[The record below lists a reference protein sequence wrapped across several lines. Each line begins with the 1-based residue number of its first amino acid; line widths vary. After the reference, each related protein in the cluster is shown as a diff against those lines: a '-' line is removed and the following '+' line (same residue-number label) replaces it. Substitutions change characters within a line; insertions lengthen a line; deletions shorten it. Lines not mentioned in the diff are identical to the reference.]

1 MGYAKTIVLFICL
14 WGIMSFSENAHS
26 QVITPALLERLSRV
40 EPDELIRVNIR
51 LSEQYD
57 GRDLHDKASRVQTK
71 KERRELVSRELK
83 AFSKT
88 QQKDLLSFL
97 DRQEKSMQ
105 VNQVKPLWIVNLVNC
120 YATVE
125 VIRQL
130 EEFPGVERVDYDK
143 VQQILD
149 TGWETSPV
157 MSADKLN
164 PPDIAWNINLI
175 GAPQVWEDG
184 YTGEGIVVAVLDT
197 GVNAGHADLT
207 GRMWEHPVFVNH
219 GYNFVEDNHN
229 THDYHGHG
237 THCAGTVAGN
247 GAAGSI
253 TGVAPEATIMALKVL
268 SNQGSGT
275 EAGVWEAI
283 GFSIE
288 YGADIMSLSL
298 GWPHGAEPDRAAW
311 RIAMENAMNAGVIAA
326 VAAGNEGGG
335 GMGTL
340 PPPNNIRTPGDCP
353 APWTH
358 PDQFAE
364 GGNSAV
370 VTVGATTSADDVAGF
385 SSKGPVTWQNVN
397 PFNDY
402 PLSQGLFVPD
412 VVAPGHEILSLVH
425 NSNTGYTVKS
435 GTSMAA
441 PAVAGLMALML
452 SKNPLLTPEE
462 ISQILEE
469 TSVPLHEGKNNVSGS
484 GRIDA
489 HAALEAVWGS
499 IVYVS
504 HTVND
509 SEGNDDGLVNPG
521 ETIHLSV
528 ELSNSANGAV
538 SNVSAMLLSASPFVT
553 ILQGNADLGDFG
565 ESETLEFEDIFT
577 VKIAENIPGHYEI
590 PFTLNVFSDGDT
602 VNVWK
607 NSFTEIA
614 WAPLLTFQDV
624 IVDDTTYG
632 NQNGLLEPGET
643 ATLIVTLKNSGQIA
657 SEPVAMM
664 LESDSE
670 WIIFHHPEPFDGL
683 GIEPDSLLE
692 AEFMV
697 TAVHS
702 TPLASLAEV
711 LLTAV
716 SGYYQV
722 EDLQNLRIGE
732 IPVYSQGNI
741 PSTLNQNPTISS
753 QAINPG
759 QLTVSIPHNAT
770 ITSVDVE
777 YRIVSTSGAW
787 VRDQRSYLKCVSEGG
802 EAESAISSGP
812 LNNVG
817 GAVDYS
823 RTGLPLASNVTGG
836 GDIQFELHVFR
847 TWGGTGSGTQYA
859 YVPNNSWKIIVHYQL
874 PQHEVTF
881 QVSDQTQ
888 TWVENARVDVFE
900 EAGYT
905 NQSGEAGFMLPAGG
919 HFYSVSA
926 DRHLGFDNVPLQV
939 SQDGIVEVM
948 LQRYFWATFDIK
960 NQDGESVADASLV
973 VAGDSIDGLEVEWLE
988 NGIYDFTI
996 SAEGYHPYEG
1006 TFVIDNSDLLVEV
1019 FLTDESLN
1027 YDNPREDAFVVYPNP
1042 VSEMLSV
1049 DFTAVEGTTV
1059 RFTLYDGIGRV
1070 IISRSIDVNNGNERF
1085 MMDVRSL
1092 TSGVYILRI
1101 DDGAQLLRKKVI
1113 VQ

>member
-1 MGYAKTIVLFICL
+1 MGYVKSLLLFICL
-14 WGIMSFSENAHS
+14 FTGLSVNAHN
-26 QVITPALLERLSRV
+26 QVVTPALQERLSRA

-51 LSEQYD
+51 MSEQYD
-57 GRDLHDKASRVQTK
+57 SKVLYDKASRVSTR
-71 KERRELVSRELK
+71 KERRELVAKELK
-83 AFSKT
+83 VFSET
-88 QQKDLLSFL
+88 HQKDLLSFL
-97 DRQEKSMQ
+97 DHQEKSMQ
-105 VNQVKPLWIVNLVNC
+105 VSQVKPLWIVNLVNC
-120 YATVE
+120 YATVV

-149 TGWETSPV
+149 TGWETSPI
-157 MSADKLN
+157 MSADKLT
-164 PPDIAWNINLI
+164 PPEIAWNINLI

-207 GRMWEHPVFVNH
+207 GRMWEHPEFVNH

-247 GAAGSI
+247 GAAGTI

-288 YGADIMSLSL
+288 HGADIMSLSL

-311 RIAMENAMNAGVIAA
+311 RIAMVNAMNAGVIAS
-326 VAAGNEGGG
+326 VAAGNEGNG
-335 GMGTL
+335 GMGTQ

-358 PDQFAE
+358 PDQIAE

-402 PLSQGLFVPD
+402 PLTQGLFVPD

-425 NSNTGYTVKS
+425 NSNSGYTVKS

-469 TSVPLHEGKNNVSGS
+469 TAVPLHEGKNNVSGS

-489 HAALEAVWGS
+489 QAALEAVWGS
-499 IVYVS
+499 IVYIN

-528 ELSNSANGAV
+528 ELSNSANGPV
-538 SNVSAMLLSASPFVT
+538 SNVSAMLLSDSPYVT
-553 ILQGNADLGDFG
+553 ILQGNAELGDFG
-565 ESETLEFEDIFT
+565 ENETLEFEDIFT
-577 VKIAENIPGHYEI
+577 VKIAENIPGHYEML
-590 PFTLNVFSDGDT
+590 FTLNVFADGDT

-607 NSFTEIA
+607 NSFTETA
-614 WAPLLTFQDV
+614 WAPLLAFQAI

-632 NQNGLLEPGET
+632 NENGLLEPGET
-643 ATLIVTLKNSGQIA
+643 ATLRVALKNSGQIA
-657 SEPVAMM
+657 SEPVTMKV
-664 LESDSE
+664 ESDSE

-683 GIEPDSLLE
+683 GIEPDSLQK

-702 TPLASLAEV
+702 TPLASLAEM

-716 SGYYQV
+716 SGHYQV
-722 EDLQNLRIGE
+722 EDLQTLRIGE

-753 QAINPG
+753 QAVNPG

-770 ITSVDVE
+770 ITSVDLE

-787 VRDQRSYLKCVSEGG
+787 VRDQRSFLKCLSDGG
-802 EAESAISSGP
+802 DAESAISSGP

-823 RTGLPLASNVTGG
+823 RTELPLANNVQGG
-836 GDIQFELHVFR
+836 GDIEFELHVFR
-847 TWGGTGSGTQYA
+847 TWGGSGSGTQYA
-859 YVPNNSWKIIVHYQL
+859 YVPNNSWKIVVHYQL

-881 QVSDQTQ
+881 QVSNQTES
-888 TWVENARVDVFE
+888 WVESARIDVYGE
-900 EAGYT
+900 TGYT

-919 HFYSVSA
+919 HFYSVAA
-926 DRHLGFDNVPLQV
+926 DRHTGFDMIPLQV
-939 SQDGIVEVM
+939 SQDGMVEVM
-948 LQRYFWATFDIK
+948 LQRYFWATFTIK
-960 NQDGESVADASLV
+960 NQDGENVADASLV
-973 VAGDSIDGLEVEWLE
+973 VAGDSIEGMEAEWLE
-988 NGIYDFTI
+988 NGIYDFSV
-996 SAEGYHPYEG
+996 SALGYHPYDG
-1006 TFVIDNSDLLVEV
+1006 AFVIDNSDLQVEV

-1027 YDNPREDAFVVYPNP
+1027 YDDPGENVFVVYPNP

-1049 DFTAVEGTTV
+1049 DFTAAEGATI
-1059 RFTLYDGIGRV
+1059 RFALYDELGRL
-1070 IISRSIDVNNGNERF
+1070 IISQSIAGNNRNERLLL
-1085 MMDVRSL
+1085 DVGSL
-1092 TSGVYILRI
+1092 TSGVYVLTI
-1101 DDGAQLLRKKVI
+1101 DDGMQLLQKKVI